1 MGSEDV
7 PCTCACC
14 AGPKLI
20 FPCSGASDI
29 GEITDR
35 AGRRLMRSGVGK
47 MYCLAGIGGHIPD
60 MITQA
65 QLASAILA
73 IDGCEADCAKK
84 TLEQA
89 GFVAFQHL
97 RVTDLGMEKG
107 KSPATFN
114 HISAVVE
121 AAKSLLDR

>member
-1 MGSEDV
+1 MVENNTV
-7 PCTCACC
+7 QCACC
-14 AGPKLI
+14 VGPKLI

-35 AGRRLMRSGVGK
+35 AGRRLMRTGAGK
-47 MYCLAGIGGHIPD
+47 MYCLAGIGGHVPD

-65 QLASAILA
+65 QQASAILA

-84 TLEQA
+84 TLEHA
-89 GFVAFQHL
+89 GFVGLTHL

-107 KSPATFN
+107 KSPATYEN
-114 HISAVVE
+114 ITAVVKTAE
-121 AAKSLLDR
+121 ALLSQ